1 MWPKECPNQF
11 NYNLS
16 LGISFLQCYSIHC
29 GLFYVL
35 FQYVFINDLC
45 SLYKEEHFKEGAGF
59 KMFSQYLCA
68 STLANGVEVCRL
80 IFMEFK
86 CIQQKF
92 I

>member
-1 MWPKECPNQF
+1 MCLLTIF
-11 NYNLS
+11 VAYN
-16 LGISFLQCYSIHC
+16 
-29 GLFYVL
+29 
-35 FQYVFINDLC
+35 
-45 SLYKEEHFKEGAGF
+45 YKEEHFKEWAGF

-92 I
+92 IWK